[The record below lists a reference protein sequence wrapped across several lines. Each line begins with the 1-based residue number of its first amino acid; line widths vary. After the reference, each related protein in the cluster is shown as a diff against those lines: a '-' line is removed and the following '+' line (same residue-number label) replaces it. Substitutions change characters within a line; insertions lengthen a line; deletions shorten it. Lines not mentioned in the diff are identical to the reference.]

1 MKKAPGL
8 ATVPQA
14 LVTFSAAFAVIIGM
28 GIVIARAGLPLET
41 AILATPAATLLV
53 VIGAVRVFRLR
64 PYPALRL
71 RPATNSQLLL
81 SVPVALSLFVVSDQL
96 ANLSRAVIPMD
107 ENFLRT
113 VAELVRADGPF
124 EWLLRLAGIGVGAA
138 VSEELLFRGVILTG
152 FRRLGRLGAILLSA
166 LLFTAMHGL
175 LLPNYFVAGV
185 VLGLAASATGSILV
199 PISIHLFHNVAAL
212 LLFNLAEIE
221 TLGDPLWTPAG
232 ILVPALGILAIGAVV
247 YLRGIADDIR
257 ATAGA
262 EAREAPVD
270 TSLPTPPPGVL
281 SLARDLSGVPPGRR
295 RLGFAVLGVSMVAG
309 LLIAAG
315 LFGYLGYLTNPGPQR
330 SAAIQSLRRISH
342 EALTPAAAARGAEI
356 DAAFETLEELN
367 REGLVGFRHIW
378 RAARVVA
385 AATADGEFGDRDVER
400 LLMTVGAIHKEPA
413 PDR

>member
-1 MKKAPGL
+1 M
-8 ATVPQA
+8 
-14 LVTFSAAFAVIIGM
+14 
-28 GIVIARAGLPLET
+28 
-41 AILATPAATLLV
+41 
-53 VIGAVRVFRLR
+53 
-64 PYPALRL
+64 
-71 RPATNSQLLL
+71 
-81 SVPVALSLFVVSDQL
+81 PVALSLFVVSDQL

-247 YLRGIADDIR
+247 YLRGIADDIGR
-257 ATAGA
+257 PPEPKPAKRRWTPRFRPRRP
-262 EAREAPVD
+262 AR
-270 TSLPTPPPGVL
+270 
-281 SLARDLSGVPPGRR
+281 
-295 RLGFAVLGVSMVAG
+295 
-309 LLIAAG
+309 
-315 LFGYLGYLTNPGPQR
+315 
-330 SAAIQSLRRISH
+330 
-342 EALTPAAAARGAEI
+342 
-356 DAAFETLEELN
+356 
-367 REGLVGFRHIW
+367 
-378 RAARVVA
+378 
-385 AATADGEFGDRDVER
+385 
-400 LLMTVGAIHKEPA
+400 
-413 PDR
+413 

>member
-1 MKKAPGL
+1 M
-8 ATVPQA
+8 
-14 LVTFSAAFAVIIGM
+14 
-28 GIVIARAGLPLET
+28 
-41 AILATPAATLLV
+41 
-53 VIGAVRVFRLR
+53 
-64 PYPALRL
+64 

-96 ANLSRAVIPMD
+96 ANLSRALIPMD

-221 TLGDPLWTPAG
+221 RSAIRSGPRRESWSRRSASSPSGRWSISAASPTTSGRPPAPKPAKRRWTP
-232 ILVPALGILAIGAVV
+232 
-247 YLRGIADDIR
+247 R
-257 ATAGA
+257 
-262 EAREAPVD
+262 
-270 TSLPTPPPGVL
+270 
-281 SLARDLSGVPPGRR
+281 
-295 RLGFAVLGVSMVAG
+295 
-309 LLIAAG
+309 
-315 LFGYLGYLTNPGPQR
+315 
-330 SAAIQSLRRISH
+330 
-342 EALTPAAAARGAEI
+342 
-356 DAAFETLEELN
+356 
-367 REGLVGFRHIW
+367 FRH
-378 RAARVVA
+378 RRPAR
-385 AATADGEFGDRDVER
+385 
-400 LLMTVGAIHKEPA
+400 
-413 PDR
+413 

>member
-1 MKKAPGL
+1 
-8 ATVPQA
+8 
-14 LVTFSAAFAVIIGM
+14 
-28 GIVIARAGLPLET
+28 
-41 AILATPAATLLV
+41 
-53 VIGAVRVFRLR
+53 
-64 PYPALRL
+64 
-71 RPATNSQLLL
+71 
-81 SVPVALSLFVVSDQL
+81 
-96 ANLSRAVIPMD
+96 MD

-232 ILVPALGILAIGAVV
+232 ILIPALGILAIGAVV

-281 SLARDLSGVPPGRR
+281 SLARDLSGVPPGPPARLRGARGLHGRRAAHRR
-295 RLGFAVLGVSMVAG
+295 RPF
-309 LLIAAG
+309 
-315 LFGYLGYLTNPGPQR
+315 
-330 SAAIQSLRRISH
+330 RISGLPH
-342 EALTPAAAARGAEI
+342 EPGAAAVRRHPVAAPDLPRGA
-356 DAAFETLEELN
+356 DS
-367 REGLVGFRHIW
+367 RGR
-378 RAARVVA
+378 RPRR
-385 AATADGEFGDRDVER
+385 RD
-400 LLMTVGAIHKEPA
+400 
-413 PDR
+413 

>member
-64 PYPALRL
+64 PYPALQL

-295 RLGFAVLGVSMVAG
+295 RLGFAVLAVSMVAG

-367 REGLVGFRHIW
+367 REGRVGFRHIW